1 MGTTGVNTPSS
12 WVPVVC
18 GSYSDQYR
26 GLVQYSFNLIYKD
39 GTVGCAF
46 TQHPGKINFKGGFSM
61 ANTSKPL
68 TKRIIFLLAA
78 AILYLMIP
86 QNATMPMPEEAV
98 FPFSL
103 LSLSQIARVFAFR
116 QWIAMD
122 LILFTAVL
130 VIMQLIRGKHEG
142 GMFLR
147 NKTARII
154 CMAAFL
160 VVFLPLAYI
169 TIPTVF
175 ILGKPAFMSM
185 DAWVFMFGK
194 QGANQNILHLWWAA
208 SAVLLDMGI
217 AK

>member
-1 MGTTGVNTPSS
+1 M
-12 WVPVVC
+12 C
-18 GSYSDQYR
+18 
-26 GLVQYSFNLIYKD
+26 IY
-39 GTVGCAF
+39 A
-46 TQHPGKINFKGGFSM
+46 HPGKINFKGGFSM
-61 ANTSKPL
+61 ATNTSKPL

-160 VVFLPLAYI
+160 VVFLPLA
-169 TIPTVF
+169 PTVF

-194 QGANQNILHLWWAA
+194 QGGANQYILHLWWAA

>member
-1 MGTTGVNTPSS
+1 
-12 WVPVVC
+12 
-18 GSYSDQYR
+18 
-26 GLVQYSFNLIYKD
+26 
-39 GTVGCAF
+39 
-46 TQHPGKINFKGGFSM
+46 M
-61 ANTSKPL
+61 ATNKSLSRRT
-68 TKRIIFLLAA
+68 IFLLAA

-130 VIMQLIRGKHEG
+130 VIMQLIRGKHE
-142 GMFLR
+142 
-147 NKTARII
+147 
-154 CMAAFL
+154 AFL

-194 QGANQNILHLWWAA
+194 QGGANQYILHLWWAA

>member
-1 MGTTGVNTPSS
+1 
-12 WVPVVC
+12 
-18 GSYSDQYR
+18 
-26 GLVQYSFNLIYKD
+26 
-39 GTVGCAF
+39 
-46 TQHPGKINFKGGFSM
+46 M
-61 ANTSKPL
+61 ATNTSKPL

-130 VIMQLIRGKHEG
+130 VIMQLI
-142 GMFLR
+142 
-147 NKTARII
+147 
-154 CMAAFL
+154 
-160 VVFLPLAYI
+160 
-169 TIPTVF
+169 
-175 ILGKPAFMSM
+175 LGKPAFMSM

-194 QGANQNILHLWWAA
+194 QGGANQYILHLWWAA

>member
-1 MGTTGVNTPSS
+1 
-12 WVPVVC
+12 
-18 GSYSDQYR
+18 
-26 GLVQYSFNLIYKD
+26 
-39 GTVGCAF
+39 
-46 TQHPGKINFKGGFSM
+46 M
-61 ANTSKPL
+61 ATNKSLSRRT
-68 TKRIIFLLAA
+68 IFLLAA

-160 VVFLPLAYI
+160 VVFLPLA
-169 TIPTVF
+169 
-175 ILGKPAFMSM
+175 FMSM

-194 QGANQNILHLWWAA
+194 QGGANQYILHLWWAA

>member
-1 MGTTGVNTPSS
+1 
-12 WVPVVC
+12 
-18 GSYSDQYR
+18 
-26 GLVQYSFNLIYKD
+26 
-39 GTVGCAF
+39 
-46 TQHPGKINFKGGFSM
+46 M
-61 ANTSKPL
+61 ATNKSLSRRT
-68 TKRIIFLLAA
+68 IFLLAA

-185 DAWVFMFGK
+185 DAWVFMFGT
-194 QGANQNILHLWWAA
+194 QGGANQYILQLWWAA

>member
-1 MGTTGVNTPSS
+1 
-12 WVPVVC
+12 
-18 GSYSDQYR
+18 
-26 GLVQYSFNLIYKD
+26 
-39 GTVGCAF
+39 
-46 TQHPGKINFKGGFSM
+46 M
-61 ANTSKPL
+61 ATNKSLSRRT
-68 TKRIIFLLAA
+68 IFLLAA

-175 ILGKPAFMSM
+175 ILGKPAFMI
-185 DAWVFMFGK
+185 MFGK
-194 QGANQNILHLWWAA
+194 QGGANQYILHLWWAA

>member
-1 MGTTGVNTPSS
+1 
-12 WVPVVC
+12 
-18 GSYSDQYR
+18 
-26 GLVQYSFNLIYKD
+26 
-39 GTVGCAF
+39 
-46 TQHPGKINFKGGFSM
+46 M
-61 ANTSKPL
+61 ATNTSKPL

-78 AILYLMIP
+78 AIL
-86 QNATMPMPEEAV
+86 
-98 FPFSL
+98 
-103 LSLSQIARVFAFR
+103 
-116 QWIAMD
+116 

-194 QGANQNILHLWWAA
+194 QGGANQYILHLWWAA

>member
-1 MGTTGVNTPSS
+1 
-12 WVPVVC
+12 
-18 GSYSDQYR
+18 
-26 GLVQYSFNLIYKD
+26 
-39 GTVGCAF
+39 
-46 TQHPGKINFKGGFSM
+46 M
-61 ANTSKPL
+61 ATNKSLSRRT
-68 TKRIIFLLAA
+68 IFLLAA

-130 VIMQLIRGKHEG
+130 
-142 GMFLR
+142 
-147 NKTARII
+147 

-194 QGANQNILHLWWAA
+194 QGGANQYILHLWWAA

>member
-1 MGTTGVNTPSS
+1 
-12 WVPVVC
+12 
-18 GSYSDQYR
+18 
-26 GLVQYSFNLIYKD
+26 
-39 GTVGCAF
+39 
-46 TQHPGKINFKGGFSM
+46 M
-61 ANTSKPL
+61 ATNTSKPL

-169 TIPTVF
+169 TIQTVF

-194 QGANQNILHLWWAA
+194 QGGANQYILHLWWAA

>member
-1 MGTTGVNTPSS
+1 MCIRDS
-12 WVPVVC
+12 
-18 GSYSDQYR
+18 
-26 GLVQYSFNLIYKD
+26 
-39 GTVGCAF
+39 
-46 TQHPGKINFKGGFSM
+46 
-61 ANTSKPL
+61 
-68 TKRIIFLLAA
+68 
-78 AILYLMIP
+78 
-86 QNATMPMPEEAV
+86 
-98 FPFSL
+98 
-103 LSLSQIARVFAFR
+103 
-116 QWIAMD
+116 
-122 LILFTAVL
+122 FTAVL

-175 ILGKPAFMSM
+175 ILSKPAFMSM

-194 QGANQNILHLWWAA
+194 QGGANQYILHLWWAA

>member
-1 MGTTGVNTPSS
+1 
-12 WVPVVC
+12 
-18 GSYSDQYR
+18 
-26 GLVQYSFNLIYKD
+26 
-39 GTVGCAF
+39 
-46 TQHPGKINFKGGFSM
+46 M
-61 ANTSKPL
+61 ATNTSKPL

-78 AILYLMIP
+78 AILYLNELGENP
-86 QNATMPMPEEAV
+86 AEFN
-98 FPFSL
+98 PFSL

-194 QGANQNILHLWWAA
+194 QGGANQYILHLWWAA

>member
-1 MGTTGVNTPSS
+1 MIRLENITKIYNEKVDDTKA
-12 WVPVVC
+12 
-18 GSYSDQYR
+18 
-26 GLVQYSFNLIYKD
+26 IYKLQEKY
-39 GTVGCAF
+39 GLTF
-46 TQHPGKINFKGGFSM
+46 IFS
-61 ANTSKPL
+61 SVL
-68 TKRIIFLLAA
+68 
-78 AILYLMIP
+78 
-86 QNATMPMPEEAV
+86 AV

-194 QGANQNILHLWWAA
+194 QGGANQYILHLWWAA

>member
-1 MGTTGVNTPSS
+1 
-12 WVPVVC
+12 
-18 GSYSDQYR
+18 
-26 GLVQYSFNLIYKD
+26 
-39 GTVGCAF
+39 
-46 TQHPGKINFKGGFSM
+46 M
-61 ANTSKPL
+61 ATNTSKPL

-147 NKTARII
+147 NLHGSILSSISSTCIHNDTNRIHSGQTSLYEHG
-154 CMAAFL
+154 C
-160 VVFLPLAYI
+160 
-169 TIPTVF
+169 
-175 ILGKPAFMSM
+175 LGIH
-185 DAWVFMFGK
+185 VR
-194 QGANQNILHLWWAA
+194 
-208 SAVLLDMGI
+208 
-217 AK
+217 

>member
-1 MGTTGVNTPSS
+1 
-12 WVPVVC
+12 
-18 GSYSDQYR
+18 
-26 GLVQYSFNLIYKD
+26 
-39 GTVGCAF
+39 
-46 TQHPGKINFKGGFSM
+46 M
-61 ANTSKPL
+61 ATNTSKPL

-86 QNATMPMPEEAV
+86 QNATMPSRRKRYSH
-98 FPFSL
+98 FL

-194 QGANQNILHLWWAA
+194 QGGANQYILHLWWAA

>member
-1 MGTTGVNTPSS
+1 
-12 WVPVVC
+12 
-18 GSYSDQYR
+18 
-26 GLVQYSFNLIYKD
+26 
-39 GTVGCAF
+39 
-46 TQHPGKINFKGGFSM
+46 M
-61 ANTSKPL
+61 ATNTSKPL
-68 TKRIIFLLAA
+68 TKRIIFLMAA

-122 LILFTAVL
+122 LILFAAVMVICL
-130 VIMQLIRGKHEG
+130 V
-142 GMFLR
+142 
-147 NKTARII
+147 
-154 CMAAFL
+154 AFFI
-160 VVFLPLAYI
+160 VFLPLAYI

-194 QGANQNILHLWWAA
+194 QGGANQYILHLWWAA

>member
-1 MGTTGVNTPSS
+1 
-12 WVPVVC
+12 
-18 GSYSDQYR
+18 
-26 GLVQYSFNLIYKD
+26 
-39 GTVGCAF
+39 
-46 TQHPGKINFKGGFSM
+46 M
-61 ANTSKPL
+61 ATNTSKPL

-147 NKTARII
+147 NKTARNH
-154 CMAAFL
+154 L
-160 VVFLPLAYI
+160 HGS
-169 TIPTVF
+169 
-175 ILGKPAFMSM
+175 ILSSISSTCIHNDTNRIHSGQTSLYEH
-185 DAWVFMFGK
+185 GC
-194 QGANQNILHLWWAA
+194 L
-208 SAVLLDMGI
+208 GI
-217 AK
+217 HVR

>member
-1 MGTTGVNTPSS
+1 
-12 WVPVVC
+12 
-18 GSYSDQYR
+18 
-26 GLVQYSFNLIYKD
+26 
-39 GTVGCAF
+39 
-46 TQHPGKINFKGGFSM
+46 
-61 ANTSKPL
+61 
-68 TKRIIFLLAA
+68 
-78 AILYLMIP
+78 
-86 QNATMPMPEEAV
+86 
-98 FPFSL
+98 
-103 LSLSQIARVFAFR
+103 
-116 QWIAMD
+116 MD

-169 TIPTVF
+169 TISTVF

-194 QGANQNILHLWWAA
+194 QGGANQYILHLWWAHQRYCWTWELRNKFIKITRME
-208 SAVLLDMGI
+208 SEHILFEIPCGLCYFTQFEHKLGTLLLGEWDGFTVQIVHLPHKEAQVHWMTPKPNLIGRYRSVIFFQHRVHHI
-217 AK
+217 AQYRRL

>member
-1 MGTTGVNTPSS
+1 
-12 WVPVVC
+12 
-18 GSYSDQYR
+18 
-26 GLVQYSFNLIYKD
+26 
-39 GTVGCAF
+39 
-46 TQHPGKINFKGGFSM
+46 M
-61 ANTSKPL
+61 ATNTSKPL

-130 VIMQLIRGKHEG
+130 VIMQLIREKHG
-142 GMFLR
+142 TLIKNR
-147 NKTARII
+147 TARII
-154 CMAAFL
+154 CLVAFFI
-160 VVFLPLAYI
+160 VFLPLAYI

-175 ILGKPAFMSM
+175 IPGKPSLMST

-194 QGANQNILHLWWAA
+194 QGGANQYILHLWWAA
-208 SAVLLDMGI
+208 SAVLLEMGI